1 MSLTFTK
8 TIPARAISVRL
19 ARENDI
25 PLMQIMSILS
35 YNAARHLGDMG
46 LKAMQERGRI
56 QEGMVADIVVFH
68 PEQFTDNSTYTQGSL
83 PATGMKAVLVNGTVV
98 LQDDTVILDRFPCQ
112 PIQFDPE
119 DQPRFEPVS
128 VEAWGQSFMTG
139 TRTWKVVN
147 SQSLLRID
155 QATFRLLK
163 TRFSGGFKTET
174 HCRQPNRGL
183 VT

>member
-128 VEAWGQSFMTG
+128 VEVWEQSFMTG
-139 TRTWKVVN
+139 TPHLEG
-147 SQSLLRID
+147 SEFAEPAQD
-155 QATFRLLK
+155 
-163 TRFSGGFKTET
+163 
-174 HCRQPNRGL
+174 
-183 VT
+183 